1 MGTGV
6 IVLPETREEIRP
18 LAHLLLSA
26 VALVAVVGLHMAD
39 RGEMLEALTG
49 VNPKVSQ
56 VRQLLEPHLI
66 VRTSLHT
73 AMPVESRIPMEWLV
87 TVCLLVAVAVAV
99 QLQLAATPLNRAM
112 SIQELAELA
121 AKELQTHGEAEAT
134 LSTDLV
140 VEDKAEALRAS
151 EAPMQVRVVERM
163 LQETLA
169 LMQ

>member
-1 MGTGV
+1 M
-6 IVLPETREEIRP
+6 
-18 LAHLLLSA
+18 AHLLLSA
-26 VALVAVVGLHMAD
+26 VALVAVVVLQMAD

-99 QLQLAATPLNRAM
+99 L
-112 SIQELAELA
+112 
-121 AKELQTHGEAEAT
+121 
-134 LSTDLV
+134 LV
-140 VEDKAEALRAS
+140 
-151 EAPMQVRVVERM
+151 
-163 LQETLA
+163 
-169 LMQ
+169 